1 MDMMTLLWTVLG
13 FGMASYTVIA
23 NDSIQTLGTWIQSN
37 KEKFDWK
44 TMWLGA
50 SSVLLFALWYGWTV
64 NGGDISYGRLD
75 RIPYIEPQWYHALA
89 PGVLL
94 LLTRFGVPV
103 STSFLVLSAFAS
115 TFVLEKMLVKSF
127 AGYGVAAVSAY
138 VIWAVVTKWMSNVQV
153 GGSERNWRIAQ
164 WTVTGWLWWTWL
176 SHDMANMAV
185 FLPREVSATTL
196 AAISALFIAGMG
208 WMFKEQGGKI
218 QNVVIS
224 KTDTNYVKSATLID
238 LVYLVILWYFKQ
250 YNNIPMSTTWV
261 FIGLLS
267 GRELAIATFS
277 GGSKKLE
284 EVFPVIAGDFGRL
297 MVGVAASM
305 GIIIGIHTLT

>member
-1 MDMMTLLWTVLG
+1 
-13 FGMASYTVIA
+13 
-23 NDSIQTLGTWIQSN
+23 
-37 KEKFDWK
+37 
-44 TMWLGA
+44 
-50 SSVLLFALWYGWTV
+50 
-64 NGGDISYGRLD
+64 
-75 RIPYIEPQWYHALA
+75 
-89 PGVLL
+89 
-94 LLTRFGVPV
+94 
-103 STSFLVLSAFAS
+103 VLSAFAS

-138 VIWAVVTKWMSNVQV
+138 IIWAVVTKWMSNIQV

-185 FLPREVSATTL
+185 FLPREVDALTL
-196 AAISALFIAGMG
+196 AGISALFIAGMG

-277 GGSKKLE
+277 GGVKNLK
-284 EVFPVIAGDFGRL
+284 EVFPIVAGDFGKL

-305 GIIIGIHTLT
+305 GIIISIHTFA

>member
-37 KEKFDWK
+37 KDRFDWK

-75 RIPYIEPQWYHALA
+75 KIPYIEPQWYHALA

-138 VIWAVVTKWMSNVQV
+138 VIWAVISKWLNNVHL
-153 GGSERNWRIAQ
+153 GGSERNWTIAQ

-208 WMFKEQGGKI
+208 FMFREKGGKI
-218 QNVVIS
+218 QGVVQS

-238 LVYLVILWYFKQ
+238 LVYLIILWYFKQ

-267 GRELAIATFS
+267 GRELAIATFQ